1 MTKEGGCP
9 SCGRFVGP
17 KGVCPY
23 CGVRIGKRISLQ
35 LTKIL
40 SIVGAFVGLG
50 VLYTL
55 SFISEI
61 PSVPI
66 EKISPAMNFATVR
79 ITGVAARDSYR
90 REGYLAFSLSDGTGE
105 IWIRGYREIDTIPVY
120 GDTVEVIGSIQVR
133 EERASLIIQRLWV
146 GPMIEIRDISSI
158 SESDV
163 GSIVRIK
170 GWIDS
175 FRHLKRGIV
184 IRVRDGTGEIETVIW
199 EREFSPSVGREIECI
214 GKVRLFR
221 GETQITIGRI
231 L

>member
-23 CGVRIGKRISLQ
+23 CGAKIGKRISLQ

-90 REGYLAFSLSDGTGE
+90 REDYLAFPLSDGTGE

-146 GPMIEIRDISSI
+146 GPMIGIRDISSI

-175 FRHLKRGIV
+175 FRPLKRGIV
-184 IRVRDGTGEIETVIW
+184 IQVRDGTGEIETVIW